1 VTPSE
6 SQATT
11 LESHPI
17 HMIQVL
23 SGQTLRYIGLCE
35 VLCPPK
41 NREDDLQ
48 ITGSSGMVIPRLEKP
63 G

>member
-23 SGQTLRYIGLCE
+23 SGQTLRL
-35 VLCPPK
+35 P
-41 NREDDLQ
+41 
-48 ITGSSGMVIPRLEKP
+48 
-63 G
+63 